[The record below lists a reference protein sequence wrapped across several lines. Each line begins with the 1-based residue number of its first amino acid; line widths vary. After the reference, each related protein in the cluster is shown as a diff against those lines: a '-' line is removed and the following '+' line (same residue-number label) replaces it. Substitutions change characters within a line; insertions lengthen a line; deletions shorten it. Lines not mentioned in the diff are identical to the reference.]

1 MLIYIGS
8 NVKTSVT
15 PKRARGHGKHLWSAR
30 THPAPRL
37 RVPSTAFDR
46 ACRLLCALT
55 AIDLETSALLQG
67 RARPETIRDWR
78 RGRRRTPIW
87 AIEVLQEFLR
97 SRGRDM
103 LEIADQLENERQKRI
118 TGRYL
123 AAPPSGQSPFLTK
136 PLQLDDGT
144 IIFVKRRRPRVRR
157 QGVAS
162 QAPQALAEPV

>member
-67 RARPETIRDWR
+67 RARPETVRDWR
-78 RGRRRTPIW
+78 RGRRRAPLW
-87 AIEVLQEFLR
+87 AIDIIQETLR
-97 SRGRDM
+97 SRARNM
-103 LEIADQLENERQKRI
+103 LELADQLANERQKRI
-118 TGRYL
+118 T
-123 AAPPSGQSPFLTK
+123 S
-136 PLQLDDGT
+136 QLG
-144 IIFVKRRRPRVRR
+144 
-157 QGVAS
+157 
-162 QAPQALAEPV
+162 L